1 MTRRRIPDNA
11 IHVGYHAS
19 GEGRAS
25 PSLLRPR
32 GLKAGIDDER
42 DDDERDD
49 DERGERARI

>member
-32 GLKAGIDDER
+32 GRKAGIDDVR